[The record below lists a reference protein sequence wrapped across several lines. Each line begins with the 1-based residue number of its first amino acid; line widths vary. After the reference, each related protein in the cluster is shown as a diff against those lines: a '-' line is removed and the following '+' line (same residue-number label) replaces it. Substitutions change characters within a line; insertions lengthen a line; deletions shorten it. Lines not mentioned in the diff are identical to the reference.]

1 MSIYEYDE
9 EEHMR
14 MEREESWQEGE
25 LQGRIRMLIEDYS
38 EFGKS
43 SEDIIAKLM
52 ERFQMSREEAARQ
65 VEEYFRT
72 ER

>member
-65 VEEYFRT
+65 VEEYF
-72 ER
+72 